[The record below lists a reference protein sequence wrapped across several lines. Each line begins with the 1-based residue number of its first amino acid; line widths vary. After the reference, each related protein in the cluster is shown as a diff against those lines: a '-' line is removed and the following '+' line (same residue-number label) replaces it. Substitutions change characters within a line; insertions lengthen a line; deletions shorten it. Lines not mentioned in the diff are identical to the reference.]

1 MCSNSDERSVAFL
14 EPYQSGFVDDY
25 CLQSGFWNDILQSG
39 FWNDIHH
46 EGFVKFFCASRRWH
60 AALPVAEDI
69 AQQANPGA
77 SSLHEDG
84 RAPASLLQ
92 DLAALLPLGTKGK
105 FRVLWKDVV
114 QRELY
119 L

>member
-1 MCSNSDERSVAFL
+1 MGAAAPCRHRHVA
-14 EPYQSGFVDDY
+14 P
-25 CLQSGFWNDILQSG
+25 
-39 FWNDIHH
+39 
-46 EGFVKFFCASRRWH
+46 
-60 AALPVAEDI
+60 PVAEDI
-69 AQQANPGA
+69 APQANPGG

-84 RAPASLLQ
+84 RAPASPLQ

-105 FRVLWKDVV
+105 FRVLWQDVV